1 MNNYSFSYSVYDTA
15 MLKAITLIIL
25 FIVAKII
32 IFYTVS
38 KTFSNLKMK
47 RDYEKYL
54 VKSKKNISYEN
65 YVKYRKIK
73 ATGGAVAYYPPVYKI
88 IATIGVVI
96 AAIAVF
102 L

>member
-1 MNNYSFSYSVYDTA
+1 MNNYSFSYSFYEIA
-15 MLKAITLIIL
+15 MLKAILYIVLII
-25 FIVAKII
+25 IAKII
-32 IFYTVS
+32 IFYTIS

-47 RDYEKYL
+47 REYEKFL
-54 VKSKKNISYEN
+54 VKSKKFIPYNN

-73 ATGGAVAYYPPVYKI
+73 ASGGAVVYYPPVYKI
-88 IATIGVVI
+88 IATIGVII